1 MSKVEVIV
9 KIEDSAT
16 DKMSEIA
23 EQCEGAGMSV
33 QQQMK
38 SVGMISGVTERA
50 NISKLERIRGI
61 SYVEES
67 KTLGSASD

>member
-9 KIEDSAT
+9 KIEDSSS

-23 EQCEGAGMSV
+23 KQCEQAGMSV
-33 QQQMK
+33 EQQMK
-38 SVGMISGVTERA
+38 SVGMISGTIEQAR
-50 NISKLERIRGI
+50 ISKVEQIKGV

-67 KTLGSASD
+67 KSLNI